1 MKKQFVKYFISAGL
15 IVIFSGISNYVLS
28 QNTGGSVK
36 LEYNYPE
43 GKEIRYLSSGTMAMK
58 MDIEGQTMQNDV
70 TNAFGC
76 TVKSAGKQ
84 DNNLKLGIK
93 IDTLGQTT
101 SSAMGSSGGA
111 IQDLKGK
118 TCNIVIGPDGK
129 IVDISE
135 AGNLVYNVEGSGES
149 NMTQTLSDFFQVLP
163 AKPVKPGETWNITDS
178 ITVKSPAMTM
188 KTIDTTFNK
197 LEGFETVNGV
207 ECAKISS
214 QHSGIMI
221 MSIQNQSADLIIK
234 GPFKGT
240 SECLFAV
247 KEGYFIKLTS
257 ATTMKGN
264 MEMTSPQAMAFPI
277 VIEMKGTNEVKDKR

>member
-1 MKKQFVKYFISAGL
+1 MKTAFADSVYWIAVVKPNDQWADAAKRARELLGNVRL
-15 IVIFSGISNYVLS
+15 VTTDEVL
-28 QNTGGSVK
+28 TEF
-36 LEYNYPE
+36 L
-43 GKEIRYLSSGTMAMK
+43 T
-58 MDIEGQTMQNDV
+58 
-70 TNAFGC
+70 
-76 TVKSAGKQ
+76 
-84 DNNLKLGIK
+84 
-93 IDTLGQTT
+93 
-101 SSAMGSSGGA
+101 AMGSSGGA

-149 NMTQTLSDFFQVLP
+149 NMMQTLSDFFQVLP
-163 AKPVKPGETWNITDS
+163 VKPVKPGETWNITDS

-221 MSIQNQSADLIIK
+221 MSVQNESADLIIK

-257 ATTMKGN
+257 ATTVKGN
-264 MEMTSPQAMAFPI
+264 MEMTSPQAMTFPI
-277 VIEMKGTNEVKDKR
+277 VIEMKGTNEVR